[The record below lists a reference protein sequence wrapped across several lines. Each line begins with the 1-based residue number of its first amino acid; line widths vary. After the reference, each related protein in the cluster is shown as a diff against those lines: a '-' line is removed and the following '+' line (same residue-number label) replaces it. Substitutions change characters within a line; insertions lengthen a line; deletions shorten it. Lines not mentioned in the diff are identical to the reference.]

1 MNYTEAN
8 VAVQAA
14 PTRIERTPSPLVR
27 VLKNDPG
34 LLLHLLLVLPVIF
47 GGFLL
52 HINVIQWVLVGF
64 VTILYLVAS
73 VMRTAALI
81 QINHDRSL
89 TAFHIRR
96 IKSMGNA
103 IVTITA
109 GLSLITYML
118 VFLPVVIELI

>member
-8 VAVQAA
+8 VAIQAD
-14 PTRIERTPSPLVR
+14 PGSIQKTSSPFVR

-34 LLLHLLLVLPVIF
+34 LLLHTMLILTVIF
-47 GGFLL
+47 GGILL
-52 HINVIQWVLVGF
+52 NLNATQWILVGF
-64 VTILYLVAS
+64 VTMLYLVAS

-81 QINHDRSL
+81 QINHDPSL

-118 VFLPVVIELI
+118 VLLPVVIELI